1 MNKIT
6 KTGQQ
11 ILDANHHLT
20 YLENRWR
27 NWPYKNTTFLALSL
41 GVFIYLATTPILDT
55 VIAELGQLGYLGA
68 FLVGIFFV
76 STFTVAPAALILFR
90 LAESL
95 TAWEVA
101 VLAGLGAV
109 IGDLV
114 IFRFLKDRVFV
125 ELRPLFLKLGRP
137 YLKILFRSPHFAWL
151 LPMLGAFIIAS
162 PLPDEVGVGLMG
174 LSRIKQWQFFFVALS
189 LNIAGIFLTVSAA
202 RLF

>member
-6 KTGQQ
+6 KAGQQ
-11 ILDANHHLT
+11 ILDANHHVA
-20 YLENRWR
+20 YIENRWR
-27 NWPYKNTTFLALSL
+27 NWPYKNTTFLALSMV
-41 GVFIYLATTPILDT
+41 VFIYLATTPVLDT
-55 VIAELGQLGYLGA
+55 VIAEIGELGYLGA

-109 IGDLV
+109 VGDFI
-114 IFRFLKDRVFV
+114 IFRFLRDKVFV
-125 ELRPLFLKLGRP
+125 ELRPLFLKFGRP
-137 YLKILFRSPHFAWL
+137 YIKILFRSPHFAWL
-151 LPMLGAFIIAS
+151 LPFFGAFIIAS

-174 LSRIKQWQFFFVALS
+174 LSRIKQWQFFFVALG